1 VGGSQVARTSEK
13 PEFEKVPSDQ
23 VMALIASSPQPVMLD
38 FYADWCVSCKEFE
51 LFTLTDATVKQKLQG
66 VRLVQ
71 VDVTDNTAADQTLLK
86 QFNLFGPP
94 AILFFPAG
102 QTDSIHQV
110 IGFQNAKRFDQTLAL
125 IRPNLGL

>member
-1 VGGSQVARTSEK
+1 
-13 PEFEKVPSDQ
+13 
-23 VMALIASSPQPVMLD
+23 D

-51 LFTLTDATVKQKLQG
+51 LFTLTDANVKDKLKG

-71 VDVTDNTAADQTLLK
+71 VDVTDSTADDRALLK

-102 QTDSIHQV
+102 ETESIHTV
-110 IGFQNAKRFDQTLAL
+110 IGFQNARRFDETLAQ